1 MAAYKVQYWPV
12 FLLQDARHVGA
23 PVYVH
28 IGWTTRLTK
37 SDFTFG
43 RRIGGTA
50 WPRKLLVQPPPLRSN
65 RWAQRRCLQGIILQ
79 TWRLVGC

>member
-12 FLLQDARHVGA
+12 FLLQDDRHVGA

-43 RRIGGTA
+43 RR
-50 WPRKLLVQPPPLRSN
+50 SN